1 MLAAFLLRHSAR
13 VERNWNLLGQG
24 AFDVARLLLF
34 CAFLKSIIYDAN
46 FVTQVG
52 TLHTPIALLVSAVF
66 LAIAHTLILKQEARN
81 ALVVAGLL
89 TLCFQLTFLLH
100 GLWGYHDLA
109 QPLLSGFWSFT
120 AFGVIA
126 AGVFLQV
133 KAYRLFGLSTMVAS
147 VLKIL
152 VVDIHVLDAYSQT
165 NTYLILGSL
174 LISTSLLY
182 QKQTERL
189 TGESGLAVAAS
200 R

>member
-1 MLAAFLLRHSAR
+1 M
-13 VERNWNLLGQG
+13 
-24 AFDVARLLLF
+24 
-34 CAFLKSIIYDAN
+34 
-46 FVTQVG
+46 
-52 TLHTPIALLVSAVF
+52 
-66 LAIAHTLILKQEARN
+66 
-81 ALVVAGLL
+81 
-89 TLCFQLTFLLH
+89 
-100 GLWGYHDLA
+100 
-109 QPLLSGFWSFT
+109 
-120 AFGVIA
+120 
-126 AGVFLQV
+126 FLQV
-133 KAYRLFGLSTMVAS
+133 KAYRLFGLCTMVAS